1 MRSWTSPDVPTLPV
15 LPESLQLHDTSAGT
29 LVPVQSHDGVGSLY
43 VCGITPYDA
52 THLGHAN
59 TYVQFDL
66 LVRYWRAAGLQINY
80 VQNVTDIDDP
90 LLERA
95 TATGVDWV
103 ELAQQQTELFR
114 EDMAALGVIAPDS
127 YLGAVET
134 IPVVA
139 ADVARLVERG
149 MGYPVPLPAEE
160 LAEGVAPGSAESFDI
175 YFDISAAEADTPWT
189 LGSIGNYDRAEMET
203 LFPERGGDPQRPG
216 KRDPL
221 DPLLW
226 RARRNGEPFW
236 DGGSLGQ
243 GRPGWHIECSV
254 IARGHLPAPFMVQ
267 GGGSDL
273 RFPHHEFS
281 AAHATAAD
289 GVALAETY
297 LHTGMVGLD
306 GEKMS
311 KSKGNLVLSSR
322 MRAEGVD
329 PQVIRTLLL
338 SHHYRADWSYTPAQ
352 LEVAAQRWE
361 RWNLALASAPE
372 TDEHGELGTAEAVPE
387 DLQYALHSALSQN
400 LNAPAALDQLDMW
413 ATGQLAASTSR
424 ERVIAVVKA
433 LLGIELLP
441 ARPAAA
447 DKAGVGVSVAESV
460 S

>member
-1 MRSWTSPDVPTLPV
+1 MKSWTSPDVPALPA
-15 LPESLQLHDTSAGT
+15 LPENLQLHDTSTGA
-29 LVPVQSHDGVGSLY
+29 LVPVESDDGVGSIY

-66 LVRYWRAAGLQINY
+66 LVRYWRAAGLQVNY

-95 TATGVDWV
+95 TATGVDWFD
-103 ELAQQQTELFR
+103 LAQQQTELFR
-114 EDMAALGVIAPDS
+114 EDMSALGVIAPDA

-139 ADVARLVERG
+139 QDVERLVELG
-149 MGYPVPLPAEE
+149 MAYPVPVPVQE
-160 LAEGVAPGSAESFDI
+160 LAEGVQPGAAEAFDI
-175 YFDISAAEADTPWT
+175 YFDTAQAEASTPWT
-189 LGSIGNYDRAEMET
+189 LGSIGNYDRAQMEE
-203 LFPERGGDPQRPG
+203 LFPQRGGDPQRPH

-226 RARRNGEPFW
+226 RARRDGEPHW
-236 DGGSLGQ
+236 DGRSLGE

-254 IARGHLPAPFMVQ
+254 IARRHLPAPFMVQ

-289 GVALAETY
+289 GVALASTY
-297 LHTGMVGLD
+297 MHTGMVGLD

-322 MRAEGVD
+322 LRAEGID

-338 SHHYRADWSYTPAQ
+338 SHHYREDWSYAPDQ
-352 LEVAAQRWE
+352 LRTAAQRWT
-361 RWNLALASAPE
+361 RWNQALASAPE
-372 TDEHGELGTAEAVPE
+372 TDRFGELGTDSAVAD

-400 LNAPAALDQLDMW
+400 LNAPAALETLDMW
-413 ATGQLAASTSR
+413 ADGQLAADSSR
-424 ERVIAVVKA
+424 ERVAAVVKA
-433 LLGIELLP
+433 LLGIELLAAEP
-441 ARPAAA
+441 AHSMAAS
-447 DKAGVGVSVAESV
+447 GVEALG
-460 S
+460 